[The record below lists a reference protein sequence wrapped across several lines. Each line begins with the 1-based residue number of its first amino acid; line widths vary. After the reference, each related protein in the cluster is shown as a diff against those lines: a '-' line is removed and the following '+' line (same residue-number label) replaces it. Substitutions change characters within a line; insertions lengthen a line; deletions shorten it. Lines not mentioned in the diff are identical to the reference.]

1 MPILYDSHGIVNSIY
16 EEMTL
21 KAILNPISRK
31 IFTLIAIR
39 RMLDADTSKTT
50 LKKLLPE
57 IETYE
62 LYFSIDSLIRKG
74 LIKRKPTMEDSFYI
88 LTDEGE
94 NIASLQ
100 LLNLYEKSEI
110 WFK

>member
-1 MPILYDSHGIVNSIY
+1 
-16 EEMTL
+16 
-21 KAILNPISRK
+21 
-31 IFTLIAIR
+31 
-39 RMLDADTSKTT
+39 MLDADTSKTT

-74 LIKRKPTMEDSFYI
+74 LIKRKLTMEDSFYI